1 MKAMELLAA
10 IGSAAVAIPGVDP
23 VAGPEIVFDD
33 HGSFRALTEVVAR
46 DDRIVLV
53 LEPHPQS

>member
-1 MKAMELLAA
+1 MELLAA

-53 LEPHPQS
+53 LEPHPQP